1 MKTIVCF
8 GDSNTHGYRSEDQGR
23 FPLSERWPGI
33 LQELLGPEYDVK
45 EEGLSGRTFAFD
57 DPLFEGLNGRRAIEP
72 VLYTHEPVDLLIVML
87 GTNDTKERFSLTAT
101 NIARS
106 LEFFLEKATCGRA
119 KAAFTNAVPNLL
131 VIAPPPIG
139 EGYKHTD
146 CAEDM
151 GKDCDVKSA
160 RVGGYLKEVC
170 ERLGIP
176 FMDAAQIPGVQMNTV
191 DYMHLTKD
199 AHRALAEAVAERCT
213 HM

>member
-8 GDSNTHGYRSEDQGR
+8 GDSNTHGYRSEDGGR
-23 FPLSERWPGI
+23 FPRNERWPGI

-45 EEGLSGRTFAFD
+45 EEGLSGRTFCFD

-72 VLYTHEPVDLLIVML
+72 VLMTHEPVDLLIVML

-106 LEFFLEKATCGRA
+106 MEFFLEKATGGRA
-119 KAAFTNAVPNLL
+119 KQAFVNETPRIL

-160 RVGGYLKEVC
+160 RVAAHLKGVC

-176 FMDAAQIPGVQMNTV
+176 FMDAAQIPGVEMNTV
-191 DYMHLTKD
+191 DYMHLTKG
-199 AHRALAEAVAERCT
+199 AHRALAEAVAKQCIA
-213 HM
+213 